1 MSSSSHIANIRQDY
15 SLADLNEEVAGDNP
29 IAFFHKWFDEGILAK
44 ISEVN
49 AMTLATVDQHGK
61 PHARIVLLKGVEQG
75 AFVFFTNYLS
85 AKGHQIGAQSHVS
98 LLFFW
103 KELERQVRIE
113 GIAEMLDEA
122 ESTAYFNSRPFM
134 SRVGAWAS
142 PQSTPIEG
150 RAQLERLFEECR
162 QRFAGGEVPCP
173 PHWGGYRLEPETIEF
188 WQGRRSRLHDRFRF
202 TRSGGGGWEVQRLAP

>member
-15 SLADLNEEVAGDNP
+15 SLADLNEEVAGNNP

-85 AKGHQIGAQSHVS
+85 AKGHQIGAQAHVS

-142 PQSTPIEG
+142 PQSQKIDD
-150 RAQLERLFEECR
+150 RSVLE
-162 QRFAGGEVPCP
+162 QRFTQFQEKYTEENIPKP
-173 PHWGGYRLEPETIEF
+173 PHWGGYRVIPQHIEF
-188 WQGRRSRLHDRFRF
+188 WQGRPSRLHDRILF
-202 TRSGGGGWEVQRLAP
+202 SYAGNDHWNKCRLAP